1 MLYASMVLSIL
12 SMGVLF
18 NINGLLNIWKLKPC
32 NHKRIGIYYLG
43 LTVWTGASGTMLSII
58 IRTEIDLTGHRI
70 IQSCNF
76 NLYNLILTLH
86 GLLMIFFLIMPIMIG
101 SYGNILTP
109 IIVGCSEVGYPRV
122 NNMSLLIAPY
132 SYAILS
138 NTIINEFGNGM
149 GWTLYPPLSTKFNTL
164 SYVGVNLIIYGL
176 LFSGIS
182 SSLTSINIFSTEQN
196 IRCFG
201 LTLRTIP

>member
-1 MLYASMVLSIL
+1 
-12 SMGVLF
+12 
-18 NINGLLNIWKLKPC
+18 
-32 NHKRIGIYYLG
+32 
-43 LTVWTGASGTMLSII
+43 
-58 IRTEIDLTGHRI
+58 
-70 IQSCNF
+70 
-76 NLYNLILTLH
+76 
-86 GLLMIFFLIMPIMIG
+86 MIFFLVMPALFG
-101 SYGNILTP
+101 TFGNIFIP
-109 IIVGCSEVGYPRV
+109 IYLGASEVTYPRV

-132 SYAILS
+132 SYGVLS